1 MGFNAD
7 SRRKRACLLLWSGPV
22 SDIKFRQHDFMS
34 GVPEP
39 EDYSQKE
46 VYAFFGLAAYSA
58 QVLEKGFVNLVV
70 TFKTVGLPITR
81 ADFDMIFE
89 AHDSRTLGQLLRA
102 AREHHIPIPDET
114 GKMFATALEQ
124 RNYLNHDFFAEHAAH
139 FMTESGRRI
148 MIQRL
153 GDLIQLF
160 KEADQHCEPIYK
172 PLLERMGVSED
183 LLKKTAQELIKR
195 AEHKNSD

>member
-1 MGFNAD
+1 M
-7 SRRKRACLLLWSGPV
+7 SR
-22 SDIKFRQHDFMS
+22 
-34 GVPEP
+34 EP

-46 VYAFFGLAAYSA
+46 VYAFFLGWPRVFGTGS
-58 QVLEKGFVNLVV
+58 LEKGFVNLVV

-81 ADFDMIFE
+81 DDFDVIFE

-102 AREHHIPIPDET
+102 ARERHIPIPDET
-114 GKMFATALEQ
+114 DKLFATALEQ

-139 FMTESGRRI
+139 FLMTESGRRI
-148 MIQRL
+148 MVQRL

-160 KEADQHCEPIYK
+160 KEADQLGEPIYN